1 MRSPRNGIPSLPRF
15 GYDRGIATEWAMK
28 RAMKRAM
35 KWMLA
40 VGGLFAL
47 ACMASPVMA
56 GDAAPVDGSCYW
68 CARDGIYANVALI
81 NHLEANPDIDDSIKG
96 PQIFSARADVHRL
109 RALLGPLNVEGPE
122 PCCYARKP
130 MFIR

>member
-1 MRSPRNGIPSLPRF
+1 VSQSGDAIPSLPRF
-15 GYDRGIATEWAMK
+15 GYDRGIAMEWAMK
-28 RAMKRAM
+28 WTL

-47 ACMASPVMA
+47 ACTASPVMA
-56 GDAAPVDGSCYW
+56 GDAAAVDAPCYW
-68 CARDGIYANVALI
+68 CVRDAIYTDVAFI
-81 NHLEANPDIDDSIKG
+81 NSLEANPDIDDAIKG
-96 PQIFSARADVHRL
+96 PQIFSTRADIHRL
-109 RALLGPLNVEGPE
+109 RALLGPLNIEGPE

>member
-1 MRSPRNGIPSLPRF
+1 VSQSADAIPSSTRF
-15 GYDRGIATEWAMK
+15 GYDRGLATEWAMK
-28 RAMKRAM
+28 CVMR
-35 KWMLA
+35 WMLA
-40 VGGLFAL
+40 VGGLFAV

-56 GDAAPVDGSCYW
+56 GDAAPVDVTCYW
-68 CARDGIYANVALI
+68 CVRDALYADVALI
-81 NHLEANPDIDDSIKG
+81 NHLEANPDVDDAIKG
-96 PQIFSARADVHRL
+96 PQIFAARADIHRL